1 MCACLVVFFLLTLL
15 RSEFVKTHAWP
26 CLEIVPNI
34 SLAGL
39 DAKGAVWFT
48 DLCWSVISDI
58 TAWSRKVQYPRLVHK
73 MSLND

>member
-1 MCACLVVFFLLTLL
+1 MRVCLFIYFFLTLL
-15 RSEFVKTHAWP
+15 RSEFVKTHAWL

-39 DAKGAVWFT
+39 DTKGAVWFT

-58 TAWSRKVQYPRLVHK
+58 TAWSLKVQYPRLAHK